1 LKKNILIIFIL
12 YTTVLFS
19 VSIYDIQYT
28 TNPGGNGTYPSPYAG
43 QIVTTGGIVGG
54 TDFNNGRFFITSS
67 WGGDWQG
74 IYVYD
79 NNQNVAVGDSVIIEA
94 EVYEYW
100 GFTEL
105 SNLISCEIISSG
117 NSLPA
122 YLVTSISNAINE
134 VRESTRVGISPY
146 DLSITQTYD
155 EWGQWKVADGSGEC
169 TISTGFMNMQ
179 EMGIPLVV
187 GYPLYIGG
195 FVTYFWEEFQLNPI
209 SLYSISTAPE
219 NHIISIQEQL
229 LFSPEEFEIPIYH
242 TVFNNGQV
250 QSYQFEL
257 QYNSEVVEYVGY
269 ETLGTLS
276 VNGTIEIE
284 QVGNGTI
291 SLSYNGDFSFEN
303 MEILLK
309 LNFSG
314 LETGSA
320 DLEFS
325 EFVINDNSVEYF
337 SIEDIILQLETIP
350 IGDTLTVIQRPIM
363 NIPQITIPNEEFN
376 IVCLA
381 DESTT
386 GWTAELIHYNKL
398 IPLNISNTFYD
409 PDLERWIL
417 TVTAPIPDI
426 YELYD
431 LIISANGIITDTTRN
446 AVHLI
451 PERKTNYSFIHI
463 TDSHLPT
470 HIFYPDPAS
479 LTDSTEVEDLRQV
492 INDIN
497 LINPEFVL
505 FTGDIVN
512 EGEMEEF
519 ENRRVYTKAQKLL
532 EELEVPFYLTSG
544 NHDLGGWISS
554 PPSQGTA
561 RRNWWNFFGWNWLQD
576 PPPAD
581 PYYTQ
586 NYSFD
591 YGPVHFIGM
600 EAYLNYD
607 SYMFN
612 IYGDESFT
620 DLQMQ
625 WLEDDLSMASAS
637 ESQVMFYHYD
647 FSEQIDLDELE
658 IEMVLWGHIHS
669 NSGNINTTPYNL
681 ATAATC
687 DGNRAYRII
696 NVING
701 TLEPTNTIY
710 AGWDG
715 EELSATFSPDN
726 NGLVDSVFC
735 YIENSQNLSFSE
747 AQLKFIMPANAEE
760 YLVYNGTLAQIDD
773 SGEFAVCYVSVDIPA
788 NGNVAVSVV
797 ADFNSSTENIIVP
810 QDFQLTNY
818 PNPFNPSTTI
828 SFSVTAKD
836 VKNTKLTIYNLKG
849 QKVKDLNVTLSG
861 VEGTVNNYLQAPSPS
876 STLRMTQ
883 AGSNKYSVIWNGTDD
898 NGIHVSSGIYFIKL
912 KNGDQESS
920 KKIMLLK

>member
-1 LKKNILIIFIL
+1 MKKAIFIIFIL
-12 YTTVLFS
+12 NLTVLFS
-19 VSIYDIQYT
+19 ISIYDIQYT
-28 TNPGGNGTYPSPYAG
+28 TDPGPNGTYPSPYEG
-43 QIVTTGGIVGG
+43 QIVTTGGIVNAI
-54 TDFNNGRFFITSS
+54 DFNDGRFFIISS
-67 WGGDWQG
+67 WGGISEWQG

-105 SNLISCEIISSG
+105 SNLISCNVISSG
-117 NSLPA
+117 NSMPA
-122 YLVTSISNAINE
+122 TLITSISNAINE
-134 VRESTRVGISPY
+134 ARESTRAGIGYYS
-146 DLSITQTYD
+146 LSITQTYD

-169 TISTGFMNMQ
+169 TISTGFMNMK

-187 GYPLYIGG
+187 GYPLHIGG
-195 FVTYFWEEFQLNPI
+195 FVTYFWEEYQLNPI
-209 SLYSISTAPE
+209 SLYSISSVP
-219 NHIISIQEQL
+219 HIISIQEQL

-257 QYNSEVVEYVGY
+257 QYDPDVIEYVGY
-269 ETLGTLS
+269 ETYGTLS
-276 VNGTIEIE
+276 ANGVIEIE
-284 QVGNGTI
+284 QIGNGII
-291 SLSYNGDFSFEN
+291 SLSYDGDFSFEN
-303 MEILLK
+303 METLLK

-314 LETGSA
+314 LESGNGEI
-320 DLEFS
+320 EFS
-325 EFVINDNSVEYF
+325 EFFIDDTPVEYF

-350 IGDTLTVIQRPIM
+350 IGDTLTVIHKPIT
-363 NIPQITIPNEEFN
+363 NIPQITIPNEEFT
-376 IVCLA
+376 IECVA

-386 GWTAELIHYNKL
+386 GWSTELIHDNKL
-398 IPLNISNTFYD
+398 ISLNISSTFYD
-409 PDLERWIL
+409 PDLERWKL
-417 TVTAPIPDI
+417 TVSAPVPDI

-431 LIISANGIITDTTRN
+431 LVVNADGIVTDTTRN

-451 PERKTNYSFIHI
+451 PELKTNYSFIHI

-470 HIFYPDPAS
+470 HIYYPDPFS

-505 FTGDIVN
+505 FTGDLVN

-544 NHDLGGWISS
+544 NHDIGGWDSS

-561 RRNWWNFFGWNWLQD
+561 RRNWWNFFGWSWLQN
-576 PPPAD
+576 PPFSE

-591 YGPVHFIGM
+591 YGPIHFIGM

-612 IYGDESFT
+612 IYGEESFT

-625 WLEDDLSMASAS
+625 WLENDLTQASGS
-637 ESQVMFYHYD
+637 ESQVIFYHYD

-658 IEMVLWGHIHS
+658 IEMALYGHIHS
-669 NSGNINTTPYNL
+669 NSGNINSAPYNL

-687 DGNRAYRII
+687 NGNRAYRVI
-696 NVING
+696 NVNDG

-715 EELSATFSPDN
+715 EDINATFTPEN
-726 NGLVDSVFC
+726 NGATDSLFC
-735 YIENSQNLSFSE
+735 YIENSQNLSFTD
-747 AQLKFIMPANAEE
+747 AKLKFIMPISAEE
-760 YLVYNGTLAQIDD
+760 YLVYNGMITQIDD
-773 SGEFAVCYVSVDIPA
+773 SGEFAICYVSIDIPA
-788 NGNVAVSVV
+788 NENISVSVV
-797 ADFNSSTENIIVP
+797 ADFDAFVENPLQPFNS
-810 QDFQLTNY
+810 QLTNY

-828 SFSVTAKD
+828 SFRLNPKD
-836 VKNTKLTIYNLKG
+836 AENTELSIYNLKG
-849 QKVKDLNVTLSG
+849 QKVRDLLIDQLS
-861 VEGTVNNYLQAPSPS
+861 N
-876 STLRMTQ
+876 
-883 AGSNKYSVIWNGTDD
+883 SVIYQVIWEGKD
-898 NGIHVSSGIYFIKL
+898 NKGIRVTSGIYFIKL